1 MSTTTDLPTLLR
13 FLTQDAKVPLAT
25 ALASVQ
31 ALQKANLT
39 SIDNISKAKPEEL
52 QQIFQQEDA
61 KISKSV
67 LNAAKKRTSS
77 SKKRAANDVDNE
89 DNLFSSP
96 KKKKSSANSNTSI
109 FSLQQEPS
117 AQTPASYEASLQLP
131 QTIPATS
138 NLSDLSQVIL
148 FTNRAPLL
156 LAFVFVLLK
165 HTMPEQPV
173 SSRLSLA
180 QAYVSMTSRGRA
192 VELGIRKRGGDREE
206 EVEGGLGTA
215 SVRVMGREVRVLRRW
230 GYDWGGEEEKSHHAG
245 GLEEEPVQG
254 DGGGGEGEEQ
264 VKSQHHDDH
273 GDHDEH
279 LPSEEQQQQQQQQ
292 SPALWGLDLEAL
304 SNSSSSAAS
313 SSAPKPKP
321 NPSNPTNLPIHTP
334 ESARS
339 YLMKSFDTPPPPPSQ
354 SPSTTTATQPSKKR
368 NPAIANKSA
377 EKSRNLAHLLYA
389 LDLLFSSWIGSLGPE
404 ELDRRVWGWYV
415 RVRPAV
421 EQGVAGW
428 GGKGEVRLG
437 EILALRRGEGS

>member
-39 SIDNISKAKPEEL
+39 SIDNISKAKAEEL
-52 QQIFQQEDA
+52 QQIFQQQDA

-67 LNAAKKRTSS
+67 LSAAKKRVSS

-89 DNLFSSP
+89 DNLSSSP
-96 KKKKSSANSNTSI
+96 KKKKSSANRNTSI

-117 AQTPASYEASLQLP
+117 AQIPASYEASLQLP

-138 NLSDLSQVIL
+138 NPSDLSQVIL

-165 HTMPEQPV
+165 HTMPEQPL

-215 SVRVMGREVRVLRRW
+215 SVRIMGREVRILRRW
-230 GYDWGGEEEKSHHAG
+230 GYDWGGEEGKGHRAG
-245 GLEEEPVQG
+245 GLEEDSVQG
-254 DGGGGEGEEQ
+254 DGGGGEGEAQ

-273 GDHDEH
+273 EDHDEN
-279 LPSEEQQQQQQQQ
+279 LPSEDQQQ

-321 NPSNPTNLPIHTP
+321 NPSNPTNLPIHTS

-339 YLMKSFDTPPPPPSQ
+339 YLMKSFDTPPPPPQ
-354 SPSTTTATQPSKKR
+354 PSTTAATLPSKKR

-389 LDLLFSSWIGSLGPE
+389 LDLLFSSWIDSLGPE

-437 EILALRRGEGS
+437 EILALRRGEES